1 VTRFSQPLTLLARSA
16 VLMNTS
22 LDSATH
28 VLPTRSTPCAR
39 WDLGTLI
46 SHVADSADLLIGSV
60 GGRPRSSDDP
70 DCRARARARIQQ
82 LLLALG
88 GAPRDRAD
96 LRLTALTGAFELTI
110 HAWDIAEST
119 AGGVPLPDDLVS
131 DLLTFAPIVL
141 GNLDRAGLFDRP
153 RPPRPGED
161 TDLDRLLALS
171 GRQRR
176 DAA

>member
-1 VTRFSQPLTLLARSA
+1 
-16 VLMNTS
+16 
-22 LDSATH
+22 
-28 VLPTRSTPCAR
+28 
-39 WDLGTLI
+39 
-46 SHVADSADLLIGSV
+46 
-60 GGRPRSSDDP
+60 
-70 DCRARARARIQQ
+70 
-82 LLLALG
+82 
-88 GAPRDRAD
+88 
-96 LRLTALTGAFELTI
+96 
-110 HAWDIAEST
+110 
-119 AGGVPLPDDLVS
+119 VPLPDDLVS